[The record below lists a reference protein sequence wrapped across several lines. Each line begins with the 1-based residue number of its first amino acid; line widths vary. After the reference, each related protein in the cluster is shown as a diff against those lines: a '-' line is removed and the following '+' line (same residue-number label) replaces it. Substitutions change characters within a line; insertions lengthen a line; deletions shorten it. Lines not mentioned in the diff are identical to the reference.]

1 MINGSIFQ
9 VQRHIVSP
17 RRDIVRDVA
26 KNHIER
32 ILHIDKLLREDAFPS
47 RREIAETFEVSV
59 KTIER
64 DLEYMRDRL
73 GAPLEYDRER
83 RGFFYET
90 EGFYL
95 PALFMS
101 EGDAL
106 ALFLSHHIGSAW
118 RGTPLAET
126 AQKAWEKLSRLL
138 SEKVSIS
145 PAVFS
150 EYVVL
155 IDRSVSYAA
164 EHWLT
169 LLRGAQAKRKVTVEY
184 KTPGYS
190 AGVERTLHPYRLIH
204 HKDAW
209 YLLGFDEFRE
219 EVRIYALSR
228 IQSANETTVPF
239 EIPDDFQLDDYI
251 DPNFGIFTE
260 ADWFTVRI
268 RTAGWMADILTEHL
282 EDGSFQREGVEDETV
297 EISWRTNQHEEL
309 KHWVLQWGE
318 HVEVVEPESLR
329 EELRRIGERF
339 IDIYR

>member
-1 MINGSIFQ
+1 MG
-9 VQRHIVSP
+9 
-17 RRDIVRDVA
+17 

-32 ILHIDKLLREDAFPS
+32 ILHIDRLLREDTYPS
-47 RREIAETFEVSV
+47 RKEIAQTFEVSV
-59 KTIER
+59 KTVER

-83 RGFFYET
+83 RGYYYE
-90 EGFYL
+90 EPGFYL

-106 ALFLSHHIGSAW
+106 ALFLSHHVGSAW

-126 AQKAWEKLSRLL
+126 AQNAWAQLSRLL
-138 SEKVSIS
+138 PQEVSIS

-169 LLRGAQAKRKVTVEY
+169 MLKSAQTNRKVAVQY
-184 KTPGYS
+184 QSPGHS
-190 AGVERTLHPYRLIH
+190 SPVGRTLHPYRLVH
-204 HKDAW
+204 HRNAW
-209 YLLGFDEFRE
+209 YLLAFDEHHGAVRVYAVSRFQAVTATDRPFKMPEDFRME
-219 EVRIYALSR
+219 
-228 IQSANETTVPF
+228 
-239 EIPDDFQLDDYI
+239 DHI
-251 DPNFGIFTE
+251 DPNFGIFNE
-260 ADWFTVRI
+260 SGWFPVRL
-268 RTAGWMADILTEHL
+268 RTARWMADILCEHL
-282 EDGSFQREGVEDETV
+282 EEGSFGRNDTDDGTV
-297 EISWRTNQHEEL
+297 EIAWRTNQHEEL

-329 EELRRIGERF
+329 EEMHRIGEYF
-339 IDIYR
+339 LEKYS